1 MRGESLLAC
10 ASACALTSLFV
21 AATGAEAHGLIGK
34 RFFPATLA
42 TDDPF
47 VSDELSLPT
56 ISYLKLRGT
65 EDAPPTKQISL
76 SGEFSKRLTPDL
88 GLSLGGAFNI
98 LKPDDSS
105 TVTGFDNLEIA
116 AKYVFF
122 KNAEHELLLA
132 AGLSW
137 EVGGTGSKKVDADSF
152 DTWTPQL
159 FFGKGFG
166 DLPDQ
171 LELMK
176 PFAITGVL
184 GLAVPSR
191 VHTKTFETDE
201 DGNVDVKKPLNPT
214 VFQWGFSFQYSL
226 QYLQSYVRDVGL
238 PAPINRMIP
247 IVELALET
255 PIDGRNAGRTTGT
268 VNPGIIWFGRY
279 FQLGLEAVIPV
290 NHDVSKNIG
299 ALAQIHFYLDDILPQ
314 VFTWTPFHGVLGP
327 TQPQ

>member
-1 MRGESLLAC
+1 MRGKTLF
-10 ASACALTSLFV
+10 ACALALALSLTTQQ
-21 AATGAEAHGLIGK
+21 AAQAHGLIGK

-42 TDDPF
+42 IDDPF
-47 VSDELSLPT
+47 VADEMSLPT
-56 ISYLKLRGT
+56 ITYLKLRGSA
-65 EDAPPTKQISL
+65 DAPPTKQIDL
-76 SGEFSKRLTPDL
+76 SGELSKRLTPDL
-88 GLSLGGAFNI
+88 GVSLGGTFTM
-98 LKPDDSS
+98 LDPDEGSS
-105 TVTGFDNLEIA
+105 ISGFDNLDIS

-122 KNAEHELLLA
+122 KNAPHELLLSL
-132 AGLSW
+132 GLGW
-137 EVGGTGSKKVDADSF
+137 TVGGTGSKKIGADSF

-176 PFAITGVL
+176 PLAITGAL

-191 VHTKTFETDE
+191 VHNQTFVTDD
-201 DGNVDVKKPLNPT
+201 DGNVDVKKPLNPL
-214 VFQWGFSFQYSL
+214 VFRWGFTFQYNL
-226 QYLQSYVRDVGL
+226 QYLQSYVKDVGI
-238 PAPINRMIP
+238 PAPFNRMIP
-247 IVELALET
+247 VVELALET
-255 PIDGRNAGRTTGT
+255 PIDGRNAGRTTGS

-290 NHDVSKNIG
+290 NHDVTKNIG

-314 VFTWTPFHGVLGP
+314 IFTWTPFHGVLGP

>member
-1 MRGESLLAC
+1 MRGKALF
-10 ASACALTSLFV
+10 ACALALALSL
-21 AATGAEAHGLIGK
+21 ATLEPAQAHGLIGK

-47 VSDELSLPT
+47 VADELSLPT

-65 EDAPPTKQISL
+65 ADAPPTKQIDL
-76 SGEFSKRLTPDL
+76 SGELSKRLSPDL
-88 GLSLGGAFNI
+88 GISLAGTFTMLAPDEGSSVSGFN
-98 LKPDDSS
+98 
-105 TVTGFDNLEIA
+105 NLEVS

-122 KNAEHELLLA
+122 KNAPHELLLA
-132 AGLSW
+132 VGLGW
-137 EVGGTGSKKVDADSF
+137 DVGGTGSKQIGAESF

-171 LELMK
+171 LEFMK
-176 PFAITGVL
+176 PFAITGVF

-191 VHTKTFETDE
+191 IHTQTFETSD
-201 DGNVDVKKPLNPT
+201 DGEVDVKKPLNPT
-214 VFQWGFSFQYSL
+214 VFKWGFSFQYNL
-226 QYLQSYVRDVGL
+226 QYLQSYVRDVGI
-238 PAPINRMIP
+238 PAPFNRMIP
-247 IVELALET
+247 IVELVLET
-255 PIDGRNAGRTTGT
+255 PIDGRDAGRTTGT

-290 NHDVSKNIG
+290 NHDISKNIG
-299 ALAQIHFYLDDILPQ
+299 ALAQIHFYLDDILPK

>member
-1 MRGESLLAC
+1 MNGKSLC
-10 ASACALTSLFV
+10 ACALALALSLATFE
-21 AATGAEAHGLIGK
+21 AAQAHGLIGK

-65 EDAPPTKQISL
+65 DEAPPTNQITF

-88 GLSLGGAFNI
+88 GISLGGSLI
-98 LKPDDSS
+98 VLDPDGGSS
-105 TVTGFDNLEIA
+105 VSGFDNLEVS
-116 AKYVFF
+116 AKYVFY

-132 AGLSW
+132 GGLAW
-137 EVGGTGSKKVDADSF
+137 DVGGTGSKKVDADSF

-176 PFAITGVL
+176 PFAVTGVF

-191 VHTKTFETDE
+191 VHTKTFVTDE

-214 VFQWGFSFQYSL
+214 VFQWGFSFQYNL

-238 PAPINRMIP
+238 PAPINRMVP
-247 IVELALET
+247 IVELVLET
-255 PIDGRNAGRTTGT
+255 PVDGRNAGHTTGT
-268 VNPGIIWFGRY
+268 VNPGIIWFGKY
-279 FQLGLEAVIPV
+279 FQLGIEAVIPV
-290 NHDVSKNIG
+290 NHDVSKNVG

-327 TQPQ
+327 TQP